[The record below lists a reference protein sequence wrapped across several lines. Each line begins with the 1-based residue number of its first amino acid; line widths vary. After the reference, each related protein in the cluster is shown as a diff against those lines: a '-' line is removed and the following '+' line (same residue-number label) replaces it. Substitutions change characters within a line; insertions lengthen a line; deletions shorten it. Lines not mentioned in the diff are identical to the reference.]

1 VSPDLTQAIR
11 KLLGVAHGLKLDAVL
26 IGAVV
31 SELAAVEDEGL
42 TPPRGTNDAD
52 FALRIKDWAEFAKLK
67 KGLVEAGFTGDPK
80 IEHRL
85 HMGLA
90 MVDVVPYGPE
100 ISSKEG
106 EIFWPV
112 AERSMVVL
120 GFEEACAH
128 AVESQVE
135 PNLCVKR
142 LTLPGFV
149 LLKIM
154 AFLDR
159 RAAGVLK
166 YRNDA
171 EDLLFWFQ
179 HYASGKHEERRYEIL
194 TRGLSEIQYDSAGA
208 ALLGLEVAAL
218 ASPAAAARVRHF
230 LDLAVDLYGPFVAAA
245 TTSPFEGRRKRVLQL
260 ATAFKRGFEAGQIRL
275 PHA

>member
-1 VSPDLTQAIR
+1 MSPDLTQAIR
-11 KLLGVAHGLKLDAVL
+11 KLLGVAHGLKLNAVL
-26 IGAVV
+26 IGALV
-31 SELAAVEDEGL
+31 SELAAVEDEEL

-52 FALRIKDWAEFAKLK
+52 FALRIRDWAEFAKLK
-67 KGLVEAGFTGDPK
+67 KRLVETGFVADSK

-85 HMGLA
+85 RMGGA

-106 EIFWPV
+106 EIHWPV
-112 AERSMVVL
+112 SERAMVVL
-120 GFEEACAH
+120 GFQEACAQ

-135 PNLCVKR
+135 PNLRVKR
-142 LTLPGFV
+142 LTLPGFI

-166 YRNDA
+166 YRDDA

-194 TRGLSEIQYDSAGA
+194 TRGLSDIQYDSAGA
-208 ALLGLEVAAL
+208 ALLGLEVAGL
-218 ASPAAAARVRHF
+218 ASPAAAARVRIF
-230 LDLAVDLYGPFVAAA
+230 LGLAVDLYGPFVAAA
-245 TTSPFEGRRKRVLQL
+245 TSSSFEDRQKQAMQL
-260 ATAFKRGFEAGQIRL
+260 ATAFKRGFEAVKG
-275 PHA
+275 